1 MKQTVEFLQKRSAL
15 GHWNRFGPQKTIMG
29 GTVFKVAVLVS
40 YSDLNFMME
49 QVLVGIRA
57 RKFVNSGTGIYR
69 IPTERRPG
77 IYPYLILI
85 TARGTGFFFQGIT
98 EV

>member
-40 YSDLNFMME
+40 HSDLNSMME
-49 QVLVGIRA
+49 QFLVGIRA
-57 RKFVNSGTGIYR
+57 RKAVNSGTGIYR
-69 IPTERRPG
+69 IPTERRPDMH
-77 IYPYLILI
+77 
-85 TARGTGFFFQGIT
+85 QGSFRSVMT
-98 EV
+98 EN